1 MHTALSAT
9 SETLAAFLAA
19 QLSATIPFFADGTM
33 TVALNDPE
41 EMEELPSPQG
51 LSLWLYRV
59 VRDEQHV
66 NAPPRR
72 LAANRLERVPLPLR
86 LYYLVTPVVANT
98 VTAPGT
104 RQTIL
109 GRVLQAFHDHPSFR
123 GADLRGDLAGTAS
136 ELFIRLQPMEVDEL
150 ARIWDAMDR
159 SYQLSVSYE
168 VSMVLVRSALDP
180 DAVTPVE
187 VALPEWGVI
196 TAVEPVGP

>member
-9 SETLAAFLAA
+9 SETLAAWLAA
-19 QLSATIPFFADGTM
+19 QLTANIPFFTDGTM
-33 TVALNDPE
+33 TVSLNDPE
-41 EMEELPSPQG
+41 EMETLSGQG

-72 LAANRLERVPLPLR
+72 LTANRLERVPLPLR
-86 LYYLVTPVVANT
+86 LYYLVTPVVAAGS
-98 VTAPGT
+98 TAPGT
-104 RQTIL
+104 RQTVL

-196 TAVEPVGP
+196 AATEPVGP

>member
-1 MHTALSAT
+1 
-9 SETLAAFLAA
+9 
-19 QLSATIPFFADGTM
+19 
-33 TVALNDPE
+33 
-41 EMEELPSPQG
+41 
-51 LSLWLYRV
+51 
-59 VRDEQHV
+59 
-66 NAPPRR
+66 
-72 LAANRLERVPLPLR
+72 
-86 LYYLVTPVVANT
+86 VTPVVANT
-98 VTAPGT
+98 LTAPGT